1 MRKFLLKLLVRCS
14 VPLSLVLALFG
25 TGGCSGG
32 DGERQALAR
41 RYCAGAGGRGPDHIG
56 EARAAAGRR
65 GGNREVMR

>member
-32 DGERQALAR
+32 DGERQALAGDI
-41 RYCAGAGGRGPDHIG
+41 APAP
-56 EARAAAGRR
+56 EAAVSTILGKPAPLPAAGEET
-65 GGNREVMR
+65 GK